1 MTRERVGA
9 RAVYG
14 APPAP
19 SCANCG
25 RVVHVLDYRVGSVHF
40 CSPMCRDTAKE
51 PAPPKREYI
60 TARACDVPN
69 CFVCSGAMRERAG
82 KGDDT

>member
-1 MTRERVGA
+1 M
-9 RAVYG
+9 
-14 APPAP
+14 
-19 SCANCG
+19 SLCMNCG
-25 RVVHVLDYRVGSVHF
+25 RELRGYVMGAETWLSLF
-40 CSPMCRDTAKE
+40 CSPMCRDTAKQ